1 MFVLSSA
8 ILMGVSPFAGPTA
21 AEPSS
26 LPHCETGTRHVEL
39 SAERPAGL
47 PEVCIHP
54 GLSTT
59 FVFDA
64 RLARMELA
72 HLERFRVADLGTE
85 SLTLV
90 PTVAWGDGERVPLTV
105 FFRDGV
111 APVSATFSL
120 VVHPSEAERQ
130 VEVTRQPGLGASC
143 QEGERRAREEARQ
156 CREEKAHLE
165 AECAGRT
172 GLLGLVEQG
181 LLGEGGI
188 IGKDITQSV
197 LSRPGNTLTSIKAL
211 SYRSATGREDGG
223 RRVMRLAVEQQ
234 VRNMGTRPWTPAGA
248 VLMGPPPTEWKT
260 LGVWPLEPILPGQM
274 LSVWVEVEVPEE
286 AAGGTFTLKLWSQD
300 GGPGEFFDGVTFP

>member
-8 ILMGVSPFAGPTA
+8 LLMGVSLWASPTA

-26 LPHCETGTRHVEL
+26 VPHCETGTRHLEL
-39 SAERPAGL
+39 SAERPGGP

-72 HLERFRVADLGTE
+72 QPERFRVADLGTE

-90 PTVAWGDGERVPLTV
+90 PTVALGDGERVPLTV

-120 VVHPSEAERQ
+120 VVHPSDAERQ
-130 VEVTRQPGLGASC
+130 VEVTRPPRSGAAC

-165 AECAGRT
+165 AEHAGRT
-172 GLLGLVEQG
+172 GLLGLIAQE
-181 LLGEGGI
+181 LLREGGI
-188 IGKDITQSV
+188 TDKDITRSV
-197 LSRPGNTLTSIKAL
+197 ISRPGNTLTSISAR
-211 SYRSATGREDGG
+211 SYRSATGREEGG
-223 RRVMRLAVEQQ
+223 RRVVRMAVQQQ
-234 VRNMGTRPWTPAGA
+234 VRNTGTRPWTPAGA
-248 VLMGPPPTEWKT
+248 VLMGPPNTEWRA
-260 LGVWPLEPILPGQM
+260 LGVGPLVPIAPGAM
-274 LSVWVEVEVPEE
+274 RSVGAEVEVPEE
-286 AAGGTFTLKLWSQD
+286 AARGTFTLKLWSQD